1 MKRGQA
7 AGAAVLVAIIAVL
20 LIGFIILVS
29 PKERAELLDEDTSS
43 DTVDDTN
50 ERGVVL
56 LRESPGRVD
65 YLPQKDI
72 EHPLPVVNVYTL
84 KESKVIAE
92 KNNAL
97 ARKSLFSEEQAT
109 FTFPVKSL
117 DDADNFLLAFEV
129 NEVQGRLMVS
139 LNGELIFNGD
149 IDVGNPAPLTLPKG
163 LLKSDNTLILSVSS
177 PGAKFWATNMVSL
190 ENLRVVADVTDRDAE
205 SASHTFLVSETEKR
219 NMEKVVL
226 EFQPTCRDREVGML
240 TIVVN
245 GQELYRGIPDCDVAL
260 VPIEFSP
267 DLVKQGENRITFRTE
282 EGRYL
287 LSHVLIVSNLKEVDF
302 PTYYFELSHEQYEDV
317 KAASK
322 RLRLVLDFTDVTDT
336 KYGEIIFNGDKSHFD
351 TRELSVAIDV
361 SDDVEQGANSVK
373 VKPQRTVEIRE
384 LRAELLD

>member
-139 LNGELIFNGD
+139 LNGELIFNGE

-190 ENLRVVADVTDRDAE
+190 ENLRIVADVTDRDAE

-267 DLVKQGENRITFRTE
+267 DLVKQGENRIMFRTE

-317 KAASK
+317 KADSK
-322 RLRLVLDFTDVTDT
+322 RLRLVLEFTDVTDT

-373 VKPQRTVEIRE
+373 IKPQRTVEIRE

>member
-117 DDADNFLLAFEV
+117 DDADNFLLAF
-129 NEVQGRLMVS
+129 
-139 LNGELIFNGD
+139 
-149 IDVGNPAPLTLPKG
+149 
-163 LLKSDNTLILSVSS
+163 
-177 PGAKFWATNMVSL
+177 
-190 ENLRVVADVTDRDAE
+190 
-205 SASHTFLVSETEKR
+205 
-219 NMEKVVL
+219 
-226 EFQPTCRDREVGML
+226 
-240 TIVVN
+240 
-245 GQELYRGIPDCDVAL
+245 
-260 VPIEFSP
+260 
-267 DLVKQGENRITFRTE
+267 
-282 EGRYL
+282 
-287 LSHVLIVSNLKEVDF
+287 
-302 PTYYFELSHEQYEDV
+302 
-317 KAASK
+317 
-322 RLRLVLDFTDVTDT
+322 
-336 KYGEIIFNGDKSHFD
+336 
-351 TRELSVAIDV
+351 
-361 SDDVEQGANSVK
+361 
-373 VKPQRTVEIRE
+373 
-384 LRAELLD
+384 

>member
-1 MKRGQA
+1 MVGMKRGQA

-139 LNGELIFNGD
+139 LNGELIFNGE

-177 PGAKFWATNMVSL
+177 PGAKFWATTMVSL

-240 TIVVN
+240 AIVVN

-267 DLVKQGENRITFRTE
+267 DLVKQGENRIMFRTE

-302 PTYYFELSHEQYEDV
+302 PT
-317 KAASK
+317 
-322 RLRLVLDFTDVTDT
+322 
-336 KYGEIIFNGDKSHFD
+336 
-351 TRELSVAIDV
+351 
-361 SDDVEQGANSVK
+361 
-373 VKPQRTVEIRE
+373 
-384 LRAELLD
+384 